1 MRKIVLLLT
10 LIGLLQA
17 DEDAVKVVFD
27 LTAGKI
33 QTFERKVLKGI
44 AAHKAHYEG
53 ELKELEVA
61 VVIHGG
67 AYKFFLKEPKDS
79 PFNSDKELLKAQPEL
94 KKRIAAM
101 ADTYEVTF
109 LMCDSGRV
117 SNKLPKEA
125 VYDFVKM
132 VPNAAIGLI
141 DKQHEGFGYIP
152 ISD

>member
-27 LTAGKI
+27 LTAGKL
-33 QTFERKVLKGI
+33 QTFEKKVLKGI

-53 ELKELEVA
+53 SLKELDVA

-67 AYKFFLKEPKDS
+67 AYKFFLKDPGHS
-79 PFNSDKELLKAQPEL
+79 PFSKEKELVKAQPEL
-94 KKRIAAM
+94 EKRIAAM
-101 ADTYEVTF
+101 ADTYEVKF

-117 SNKLPKEA
+117 SNKLQKKEI
-125 VYDFVKM
+125 YDFVTM

-141 DKQHEGFGYIP
+141 DKQNEGFAYIP